1 MLKKEDYI
9 YFGKFTKP
17 HGTKG
22 EIGIAGEGFLLG
34 EGCDYVACDI
44 DGILVPFFIES
55 ARNKNNDT
63 IIVKIERFDSA
74 ESVRFL
80 TNRATYIPREW
91 IDEEENASWSYFVG
105 FSISDETLG
114 EIGEVINI
122 DDRYFYHSPAPDWMF
137 SLSTSVSWK
146 RLTLSTS
153 LRASLGNYVYNAT
166 ASNNGALETMKY
178 ADDCLYNLSASYLE
192 TGFTTRQ
199 HYSDHYVENASY
211 IKMDNLI
218 LSYDFGKIF
227 RDTTRLSLS
236 LMCQNVF
243 TVTRYS
249 GVDPEI
255 SWGMDQ
261 SFYPRPR
268 IFSLSIGLNF

>member
-1 MLKKEDYI
+1 MLRKEDYI

-105 FSISDETLG
+105 FSITDETLG
-114 EIGEVINI
+114 EIGEVTNI
-122 DDRYFYHSPAPDWMF
+122 DDSTINTLFVVEKDGEEILIPAVEEFITNIDHQQRHI
-137 SLSTSVSWK
+137 TV
-146 RLTLSTS
+146 
-153 LRASLGNYVYNAT
+153 
-166 ASNNGALETMKY
+166 
-178 ADDCLYNLSASYLE
+178 NLPE
-192 TGFTTRQ
+192 G
-199 HYSDHYVENASY
+199 
-211 IKMDNLI
+211 LI
-218 LSYDFGKIF
+218 
-227 RDTTRLSLS
+227 
-236 LMCQNVF
+236 N
-243 TVTRYS
+243 
-249 GVDPEI
+249 P
-255 SWGMDQ
+255 
-261 SFYPRPR
+261 
-268 IFSLSIGLNF
+268 